1 MTDEQRL
8 AIAGGTALLGRDLVA
23 APDAVV
29 LIEGRS
35 ILAAGSRASVRIPE
49 GFSVLDVSGTTVLP
63 GFIDS
68 HVHIGLAE
76 PRDVLRRGVTT
87 VRDLAWPLDRI
98 SAMARDSKK
107 VGRDGPLILAAGPML
122 TVDGGY
128 PITAAWAPERTGIA
142 VTSTAHARE
151 IVDALVAAGVSV
163 IKVALN
169 PPAGEVLPTAVLM
182 EIVATAHGHGMKV
195 TGHIHG
201 LAELK
206 KALDSGIDELAHMLM
221 SRESIPE
228 SAIARMVSAGVAIVP
243 TLSIFPRR
251 DLPVAVDN
259 LTRFVAAGGRV
270 IYGTDLGNEGPGPGI
285 DESEVTR
292 MASAGLTV
300 TDIIRSATVDAAE
313 WLELQHKGVIEPG
326 RDADI
331 VCIEGPIEEP
341 WGLTRVRHV
350 VREGRVVT

>member
-8 AIAGGTALLGRDLVA
+8 AIAGGTALLGRGLDA
-23 APDAVV
+23 TTDAVV
-29 LIEGRS
+29 LVEGRS
-35 ILAAGSRASVRIPE
+35 IVAAGGRDSVRIPD
-49 GFSVLDVSGTTVLP
+49 GWPVLDVSGTTVLP

-76 PRDVLRRGVTT
+76 PGDVLRRGVTT

-107 VGRDGPLILAAGPML
+107 AGADGPLILAAGPML

-182 EIVATAHGHGMKV
+182 EIVATAHGHGLKV

-221 SRESIPE
+221 SAEPLPE
-228 SAIARMVSAGVAIVP
+228 PVISRMVAARVAIVP

-259 LTRFVAAGGRV
+259 LNRFVAAGGRV

-313 WLELQHKGVIEPG
+313 WLELQHKGAIEPG
-326 RDADI
+326 RDADF
-331 VCIEGPIEEP
+331 VCVEGRIEEP
-341 WGLTRVRHV
+341 SGLTRVRNV

>member
-8 AIAGGTALLGRDLVA
+8 AIAGGTALLGQSLDA
-23 APDAVV
+23 TPDAVV

-35 ILAAGSRASVRIPE
+35 IVAAGGRDTVGIPY
-49 GFSVLDVSGTTVLP
+49 GASVLDVSGTVVLP

-68 HVHIGLAE
+68 HVHIGLAD
-76 PRDVLRRGVTT
+76 PGDVLRRGVTT

-107 VGRDGPLILAAGPML
+107 PGSNGPLILAAGPML
-122 TVDGGY
+122 TVARGY
-128 PITAAWAPERTGIA
+128 PITAAWAPERTGVA

-169 PPAGEVLPTAVLM
+169 PPAGEVLPIALLM

-195 TGHIHG
+195 TGHIYG

-221 SRESIPE
+221 SPEAIPE
-228 SAIARMVSAGVAIVP
+228 PVIARMVAAGVAVVP

-259 LTRFVAAGGRV
+259 LNRFAAAGGRV
-270 IYGTDLGNEGPGPGI
+270 IYGTDLGNKGPGPGI

-292 MASAGLTV
+292 MASADLTV
-300 TDIIRSATVDAAE
+300 ADIIRSATVDAAE
-313 WLELQHKGVIEPG
+313 WLELPHKGAIEPG

-331 VCIEGPIEEP
+331 VCVEGPIGEP
-341 WGLTRVRHV
+341 SGLTRVRHV